1 MKRLL
6 SVFVPENRFLLI
18 VIAALLIAAIAIID
32 WLTRPYLSLGFL
44 YLFPIIILGGVLSR
58 SQIIGLAL
66 VCAVL
71 SESFSNLP
79 ENEAVFR
86 LLLSSVGF
94 SGTGLFIS
102 ELLRNRRTVQKH
114 VEELEKEVSLRRE
127 AEEQLHVLLE
137 SSPAAIVTINAIGEI
152 CLANQAAQQLLAPNS
167 LPLEGQ
173 SMRSYL
179 PSLHTVLQ
187 TQPER
192 TFRTTL
198 QCKGQRSTG
207 EAFLAGVWFSTYQT
221 VSGLRLAAVVVDL
234 SEELRNREDL
244 SLDHLLRTSRILVS
258 AVAHEVRNL
267 CGAAA
272 VLQKNLSRVRGLAEN
287 EDFRALTS
295 LIQSLERMSGLSL
308 KTAPSEA
315 GTTVELPSVLDEL
328 RVLIEGTLGESSIQI
343 EWQRPKHLPLV
354 WADRYG
360 LIQVFLNL
368 VRNSQRAMESTDAK
382 KLCITAMIEE
392 KHVSIRF
399 EDSGIGITNPENL
412 FRPFRPSVE
421 TTGLGLY
428 VSRSIMRSFGGDL
441 LYEPRPQGCCFAVVI
456 PAVIRVEETVNA

>member
-6 SVFVPENRFLLI
+6 SVFVPENRLRLI
-18 VIAALLIAAIAIID
+18 VLAAVLIAAIATID

-44 YLFPIIILGGVLSR
+44 YLFPIIILGGILSR
-58 SQIIGLAL
+58 GQILGLAF

-79 ENEAVFR
+79 ENEAIFR

-127 AEEQLHVLLE
+127 AEEQLQVLLE
-137 SSPAAIVTINAIGEI
+137 SSPAAIVTINANGEI
-152 CLANQAAQQLLAPNS
+152 CLANQAAQQLLSPNGV
-167 LPLEGQ
+167 PLKDQ
-173 SMRSYL
+173 SISSYL

-187 TQPER
+187 TQPSR

-267 CGAAA
+267 CGAAV
-272 VLQKNLSRVRGLAEN
+272 VLQKNLSRVHGLTDN
-287 EDFRALTS
+287 EDFQALTS
-295 LIQSLERMSGLSL
+295 LIQSLERMSALSL
-308 KTAPSEA
+308 KTAPPDA
-315 GTTVELPSVLDEL
+315 AATVELPSVLDEL

-343 EWQRPKHLPLV
+343 AWQTPERLPLV

-360 LIQVFLNL
+360 LTQVFLNL
-368 VRNSQRAMESTDAK
+368 VKNSQRAMESTDAK
-382 KLCITAMIEE
+382 KLCISAMIEE
-392 KHVSIRF
+392 KHVAIRF
-399 EDSGIGITNPENL
+399 EDSGIGITNPDNL
-412 FRPFRPSVE
+412 FRPFRPGAE

-441 LYEPRPQGCCFAVVI
+441 LYEPRPQGCCFAVVV

>member
-6 SVFVPENRFLLI
+6 SIFVPENRLRLI
-18 VIAALLIAAIAIID
+18 VVAAVLIAGIAVID
-32 WLTRPYLSLGFL
+32 WFTRPYLSLGFL

-58 SQIIGLAL
+58 GQIVGLAFL
-66 VCAVL
+66 CAVL

-79 ENEAVFR
+79 ENEAIFR

-137 SSPAAIVTINAIGEI
+137 SSPAAIVTINAVGEI
-152 CLANQAAQQLLAPNS
+152 CLANQAAQQLLAPNN

-173 SMRSYL
+173 SITSYL

-198 QCKGQRSTG
+198 QCKGQRGTG
-207 EAFLAGVWFSTYQT
+207 EAFLAGVWFSTYRT
-221 VSGLRLAAVVVDL
+221 VSDLRLAAVVVDL

-267 CGAAA
+267 CGAAV
-272 VLQKNLSRVRGLAEN
+272 VLQKNLSRVRGLTDN
-287 EDFRALTS
+287 EDFQALTS
-295 LIQSLERMSGLSL
+295 LIQSLERMSALSL
-308 KTAPSEA
+308 KTAPPDA
-315 GTTVELPSVLDEL
+315 AATVELPSVLDEL

-343 EWQRPKHLPLV
+343 DWQAPEHLPLV

-368 VRNSQRAMESTDAK
+368 VKNSQRAMESTDTK
-382 KLCITAMIEE
+382 KLCISVMTEE
-392 KHVSIRF
+392 NHVSIRF
-399 EDSGIGITNPENL
+399 EDTGIGITNPENL
-412 FRPFRPSVE
+412 FRPFRPGVE
-421 TTGLGLY
+421 ATGLGLY

-441 LYEPRPQGCCFAVVI
+441 VYEPRPRGCCFAVAV
-456 PAVIRVEETVNA
+456 PAVIRVGEIVNA

>member
-6 SVFVPENRFLLI
+6 SVFVPENRLRLI
-18 VIAALLIAAIAIID
+18 VLAAVLIAAIATID

-44 YLFPIIILGGVLSR
+44 YLFPIIILGGILSR
-58 SQIIGLAL
+58 SQIVGLAF
-66 VCAVL
+66 VCAIL
-71 SESFSNLP
+71 SESLSNLP

-127 AEEQLHVLLE
+127 AEEQLQVLLE
-137 SSPAAIVTINAIGEI
+137 SSPAAIVTINANGEI
-152 CLANQAAQQLLAPNS
+152 CLANQAAQQLLSPNGV
-167 LPLEGQ
+167 PLKDQ
-173 SMRSYL
+173 SISSYL

-187 TQPER
+187 TQPSR

-267 CGAAA
+267 CGAAV
-272 VLQKNLSRVRGLAEN
+272 VLQKNLSRVHGLTDN
-287 EDFRALTS
+287 EDFQALTS
-295 LIQSLERMSGLSL
+295 LIQSLERMSALSL
-308 KTAPSEA
+308 KTAPPDA
-315 GTTVELPSVLDEL
+315 AATVELPSVLDEL

-343 EWQRPKHLPLV
+343 AWQTPERLPLV

-360 LIQVFLNL
+360 LTQVFLNL
-368 VRNSQRAMESTDAK
+368 VKNSQRAMESTDAK
-382 KLCITAMIEE
+382 KLCISAMIEE
-392 KHVSIRF
+392 KHVAIRF
-399 EDSGIGITNPENL
+399 EDSGIGITNPDNL
-412 FRPFRPSVE
+412 FRPFRPGAE

-441 LYEPRPQGCCFAVVI
+441 LYEPRPQGCCFAVVV